1 MELYL
6 NVKINLLRANDGKI
20 YSEEKTLS
28 EKGIETY
35 KRILKTF
42 VGNNAYLGFELINI
56 DDNKSLFKFGKI

>member
-1 MELYL
+1 M

-42 VGNNAYLGFELINI
+42 VSNNAYLGFEMI
-56 DDNKSLFKFGKI
+56 DTDNNKSVFKFGKI